1 MAKPFLA
8 PGPVPGTS
16 INSPGELDALVAS
29 AQPGADHGMV
39 YRAATAP
46 DIATYPIYAN
56 FIWIDTSGPSVI
68 KRTYNT
74 SLFTWDAELPAA
86 GSITGDMLADETIT
100 LDKIFPTPG
109 LGGYVM
115 RLNAGSTAVVW
126 DAPANL
132 YTNNTFAI
140 ANLTY
145 STAGT
150 FVLSSTGS
158 ANSWATIP
166 SLLAT
171 GDIALSKLSTSG
183 ALSSQTIYYNGSAL
197 AYGYPD
203 QLLRT
208 NQVGLNVIELGAA
221 NNIPAINP
229 TGTAWV
235 FYTPAQFAL
244 LFQGIIAGP
253 IISSSLIAVPNS
265 DGAAITPIIHGL
277 TGTPKVDWVM
287 VNVTPEF
294 NWVANDEVPD
304 INLVHYGP
312 GTGDFMTPFT
322 QYANATEIGWRWNAT
337 GTFIIYIHNKNTG
350 ALETFTPGNWRLK
363 ARYSV

>member
-29 AQPGADHGMV
+29 AQPGADHGMT
-39 YRAATAP
+39 YRDTTAP

-74 SLFTWDAELPAA
+74 SLFTWDAEVP
-86 GSITGDMLADETIT
+86 GNDSITGDMIQDNTIT
-100 LDKIFPTPG
+100 LDKIYATAG

-115 RLNAGSTAVVW
+115 RLNAGSTAVIW

-132 YTNNTFAI
+132 YTNNSFAV
-140 ANLTY
+140 AKLTY

-150 FVLSSTGS
+150 FVLSSTGA
-158 ANSWATIP
+158 ANTWATIP

-183 ALSSQTIYYNGSAL
+183 ALSGQVIYYNGAAL

-208 NQVGLNVIELGAA
+208 NEVGLNALELSAG
-221 NNIPAINP
+221 NNIPTINSA
-229 TGTAWV
+229 GTAWEMK
-235 FYTPAQFAL
+235 TPSQFAA
-244 LFQGIIAGP
+244 LFTNYFAQAP
-253 IISSSLIAVPNS
+253 QSSSLITVPAS
-265 DGAAITPIIHGL
+265 EGTAITPITHGL
-277 TGTPKVDWVM
+277 GGVPRNVRWVM
-287 VNVTPEF
+287 VCDSSDAGYPDDMEVDL
-294 NWVANDEVPD
+294 ANFFAA
-304 INLVHYGP
+304 G
-312 GTGDFMTPFT
+312 GGDSNTAWTTF
-322 QYANATEIGWRWNAT
+322 ASVTEIGLRRVVWVQT
-337 GTFIIYIHNKNTG
+337 LSVGHYTTG
-350 ALETFTPGNWRLK
+350 AVTGIDTAKWKLRCY
-363 ARYSV
+363 YSL